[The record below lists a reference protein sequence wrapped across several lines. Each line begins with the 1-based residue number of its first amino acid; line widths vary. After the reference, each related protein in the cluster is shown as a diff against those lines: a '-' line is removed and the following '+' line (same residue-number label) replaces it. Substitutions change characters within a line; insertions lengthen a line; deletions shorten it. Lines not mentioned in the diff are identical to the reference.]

1 MFKYE
6 LLNAFK
12 NINGTLYDCILVP
25 ACVLFVSL
33 ECIFLKV
40 KVTGIWKQDD
50 LVFNA
55 KIRVM
60 YMSTTWLSVSL

>member
-6 LLNAFK
+6 LLNAVK